1 MTSLPPFSGAVD
13 LAALAAKRQQ
23 ATKPSGPTGGPEF
36 MTEANAAEYLQES
49 TRRPIFVLLCSATA
63 PQCDELRE
71 RVVAHLA
78 RYGDTVGLVMV
89 DVDAEPSLAQAFQLQ
104 AVPAMLALM
113 AGRPVPLF
121 QGTPDN
127 QQLVDVFAQVAQV
140 AREAGMD
147 VRDSGEPAAEA
158 GDAGEGEA
166 EEKPLPPL
174 HQAAFD
180 AIEREDYDAAVAAYD
195 QALKENPKDAEARAG
210 RAQVSLVARSGAAD
224 TVAVRQAAADDPED
238 VDAQLAVADLDVLG
252 GMVDDA
258 FDRLVD
264 AVRAAAGPERERVR
278 ARLIELF
285 DVVGAADPRV
295 TAARQKLASALY

>member
-13 LAALAAKRQQ
+13 LAALAAKPQQGRQ
-23 ATKPSGPTGGPEF
+23 PGGAADGLQS
-36 MTEANAAEYLQES
+36 MTEANAGEFLQES
-49 TRRPIFVLLCSATA
+49 TRRPVYVLLCSATA
-63 PQCDELRE
+63 PQCEELRE

-78 RYGDTVGLVMV
+78 RYGDTVGLVVV
-89 DVDAEPSLAQAFQLQ
+89 DVDAEPGLAEAFQLQ

-121 QGTPDN
+121 QGTPDD
-127 QQLVDVFAQVAQV
+127 QQLTDLFAQVAAV
-140 AREAGMD
+140 ALESGMD
-147 VRDSGEPAAEA
+147 VRDSGEAPAATE
-158 GDAGEGEA
+158 EGEP

-195 QALKENPKDAEARAG
+195 QALKENPKDTEARAG
-210 RAQVSLVARSGAAD
+210 RAQVSLIARSGTAD
-224 TVAVRQAAADDPED
+224 GAAVRKAAADAPDD
-238 VDAQLAVADLDVLG
+238 VAAQLAVADLDVLG

-258 FDRLVD
+258 FDRLID
-264 AVRAAAGPERERVR
+264 AVRVTAGPEREGVR

-285 DVVGAADPRV
+285 DVVGPADPRV
-295 TAARQKLASALY
+295 NAARQKLASVLY